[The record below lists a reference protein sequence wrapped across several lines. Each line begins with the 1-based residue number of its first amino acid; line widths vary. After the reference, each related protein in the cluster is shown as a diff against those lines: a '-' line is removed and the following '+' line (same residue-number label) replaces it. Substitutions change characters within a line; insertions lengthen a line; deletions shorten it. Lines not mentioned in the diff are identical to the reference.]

1 MLHRLLMAVLVV
13 GALAGCQ
20 TPGRQVHSI
29 PVARD
34 YSTLQ
39 KTSIAE
45 AVQSIEAA
53 RLLGAATHA
62 PYEFFSACN
71 YLAIAREQRKRRDR
85 KGVHDYAGL
94 AKQMADAAARTAL
107 PQADDAEAAADT
119 PLSPQERFDR
129 IGQRYQ
135 DLDPDKAI
143 EVAPVLYAHLTA
155 ALSSV
160 EHDLLSGV
168 GVSEPLALIEADL
181 AALLACD
188 RDEDGV
194 PDMADDAPWRPED
207 RDQFQDDDGI
217 PDTDNDADGVP
228 DVVDVAPNDPESR
241 NGWHDADG
249 APDELPVLDAV
260 RFAPRGRTL
269 RPEAKAYLRGI
280 KPLLLEWPELK
291 LRLCGYCNPVG
302 SESRALDLSRR
313 RAELVQA
320 YLIELGVPEGQLV
333 VTFLGCS
340 DTPGDTRTS
349 AGRIENARVHL
360 AFE

>member
-1 MLHRLLMAVLVV
+1 MVRRLLLAVLVV
-13 GALAGCQ
+13 VALAGCQ

-39 KTSIAE
+39 KTSIAD

-71 YLAIAREQRKRRDR
+71 YLAIAREQRKGRDR

-94 AKQMADAAARTAL
+94 AKQMADAAARSTL
-107 PQADDAEAAADT
+107 PLADDAEVAADT
-119 PLSPQERFDR
+119 PLSPQERFEQIR
-129 IGQRYQ
+129 QRYQ
-135 DLDPDKAI
+135 ALNPAKAI

-160 EHDLLSGV
+160 EHDLLSGADA
-168 GVSEPLALIEADL
+168 SDPLTLIEADL
-181 AALLACD
+181 TALLARDC
-188 RDEDGV
+188 DEDGV
-194 PDMADDAPWRPED
+194 PDMADGAPWRPED
-207 RDQFQDDDGI
+207 RDQFQDDDGV

-228 DVVDVAPNDPESR
+228 DAVDVAPNDPESR

-249 APDELPVLDAV
+249 APDELPSLDPV
-260 RFAPRGRTL
+260 QFVPRGQTL

-291 LRLCGYCNPVG
+291 LRLCGYCNPIG
-302 SESRALDLSRR
+302 SESSALDLSRR

-333 VTFLGCS
+333 VTFLGAN
-340 DTPGDTRTS
+340 DTPGDARTS
-349 AGRIENARVHL
+349 SGRKENARVHL